1 MAGLITPKNA
11 HDLIRAVKKEA
22 KHYHTDWSQVAD
34 MPRRFENLVAS
45 HLLKWVHFQQD
56 ALGLDLEPRYFRD
69 VDGRE
74 VDFVVSEGRRPLRFI
89 EAKWDDAPVSPA
101 LAYLKK
107 KFPDAEALQLSAVGR
122 KDFLSADGIR
132 VLPALNFLRGLV

>member
-1 MAGLITPKNA
+1 MPK
-11 HDLIRAVKKEA
+11 
-22 KHYHTDWSQVAD
+22 
-34 MPRRFENLVAS
+34 RFENLVAS

-56 ALGLDLEPRYFRD
+56 TQGRDLELMYFRD

-74 VDFVVSEGRRPLRFI
+74 VDFVICEGRRPLRFI

-107 KFPDAEALQLSAVGR
+107 RFPEAEALQVSAVGR
-122 KDFLSADGIR
+122 KDFLSAGG
-132 VLPALNFLRGLV
+132 VLVRPSLPFLRELA